1 MKAQEEITKLKTFQ
15 DFISR
20 YEIVYPDK
28 LFFRGE
34 KLFFSNRTP
43 GILRKDSY
51 LKHESDFYSDLQKMH
66 QSEFINQNDFIDK
79 LALMQHYGAPTRLL
93 DMSVNPY
100 ISLYFACEE
109 TDDPEDS
116 GYVYMYVQNPV
127 HKDDPVIRILSWL
140 ACNQWDSL
148 EEACQ
153 FYEVHYGQPVNI
165 EEIRKSIARPQFIF
179 QKDFNDSGNV
189 RLKAQQGTF
198 VICGEK
204 QIEDK
209 WTITTLDSVLPV
221 LVFRVPKEFK
231 RSIRN
236 ELEHFGI
243 NESTIYTDLASAAEY
258 LRDKYNPQTETIDE
272 NDYEIKETDTT
283 SPGYRRSLK
292 MKVVFKKKCSIM
304 AIHNTLKSIVENNK
318 DNADVI
324 WIYAS
329 MSKEDYVAN
338 NYRTRMLWINP
349 DWEYKDKLAPEP
361 FGTIENESYSWDDSN
376 NSSILSE
383 YYDENIFSQSNEY
396 IYKSAYTLFD
406 KAVPI
411 VTLYEEAWKAGGK
424 SQLQHQINKTEDEV
438 NEITENWNEIGI
450 PVDRDAKL
458 FLHYFDRLF
467 IDLSLLSICL
477 KSNNYEFL
485 VNDTITRMQQNIKEI
500 QVKKEWLKEELNI
513 DNAKLEQVVPLSEH
527 REKYRFI
534 QTIPMSDKPLN
545 VFFNVHAFL
554 TDEKNIQINCD
565 TNLYDHAELKITVF
579 DAQNNKKIGKAK
591 GCIENGHV
599 DFEKINLDDSIK
611 IGSSIKVKIGLSDS
625 SLQNIEFVKQ
635 AGILYENISDSFI
648 DRSSTADPVGNY
660 ETTIKLLY
668 SNVTGL

>member
-1 MKAQEEITKLKTFQ
+1 MKAQEEITDLKNFQ
-15 DFISR
+15 KFISR
-20 YEIVYPDK
+20 YQIVYPDK

-34 KLFFSNRTP
+34 KLFFPNRTP

-51 LKHESDFYSDLQKMH
+51 LKHESDFYSDLQNMH
-66 QSEFINQNDFIDK
+66 QSEFINQDDFIDK

-127 HKDDPVIRILSWL
+127 HKDDPVIRILSWM
-140 ACNQWDSL
+140 ACNKWNSL

-153 FYEVHYGQPVNI
+153 FYEVHYGKTVNI
-165 EEIRKSIARPQFIF
+165 EEIRKSIARPQFIY

-231 RSIRN
+231 KSIRN

-243 NESTIYTDLASAAEY
+243 NESTIYTDLASATKY
-258 LRDKYNPQTETIDE
+258 LRDKYNPQTEIIDE
-272 NDYEIKETDTT
+272 NDYEIKERDTT
-283 SPGYRRSLK
+283 SPRYRRSLK
-292 MKVVFKKKCSIM
+292 MKIIFKKKCSIK
-304 AIHNTLKSIVENNK
+304 AIHNTLKSIVEMHK

-329 MSKEDYVAN
+329 MSERDYIAD

-349 DWEYKDKLAPEP
+349 EWEYKDKLAPKP
-361 FGTIENESYSWDDSN
+361 FGTIENESYSWFDSKY
-376 NSSILSE
+376 SSIITE
-383 YYDENIFSQSNEY
+383 YYDENIFSQPNEY

-411 VTLYEEAWKAGGK
+411 VALYEEAWKAGGK
-424 SQLQHQINKTEDEV
+424 SQLQQQINKTEDEV
-438 NEITENWNEIGI
+438 KEITDNWDETGI
-450 PVDRDAKL
+450 PVDKDAAL
-458 FLHYFDRLF
+458 FLQNFDGLF
-467 IDLSLLSICL
+467 ADLSLLSLSL
-477 KSNNYEFL
+477 KSDNYEFL

-500 QVKKEWLKEELNI
+500 QDKKEWLKEKLNI

-527 REKYRFI
+527 RKKKRFI
-534 QTIPMSDKPLN
+534 QTIPMSDNPLN

-554 TDEKNIQINCD
+554 TEENNILINCD

-579 DAQNNKKIGKAK
+579 DVPDNKKIGEAQSY
-591 GCIENGHV
+591 IENGHV
-599 DFEKINLDDSIK
+599 DFGKISLDDSIN

-635 AGILYENISDSFI
+635 AGIQYENISDSFI
-648 DRSSTADPVGNY
+648 DRSSTAGPVGNY
-660 ETTIKLLY
+660 ETTINLSYLNPCK
-668 SNVTGL
+668 